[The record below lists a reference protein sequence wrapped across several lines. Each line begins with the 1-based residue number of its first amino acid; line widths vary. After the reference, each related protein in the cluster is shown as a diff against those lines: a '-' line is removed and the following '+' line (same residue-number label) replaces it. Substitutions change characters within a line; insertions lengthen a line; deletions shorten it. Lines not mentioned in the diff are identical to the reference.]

1 MSSSSSD
8 AATAVASP
16 AGEDEA
22 RPLDLEG
29 SIEEVSTC
37 QRRVKVTVP
46 RADIDRYRDD
56 AIGELMP
63 SALLPGFRPA
73 PGRGPPR
80 GDMCYSCW
88 LKMDTFLKCTDFIIA
103 GVAGD

>member
-16 AGEDEA
+16 TGEDEA
-22 RPLDLEG
+22 RPLDLEV

-63 SALLPGFRPA
+63 SARAGHPA
-73 PGRGPPR
+73 GWSAAASRANWPTRSAP
-80 GDMCYSCW
+80 SS
-88 LKMDTFLKCTDFIIA
+88 
-103 GVAGD
+103 